1 MYRRRFP
8 ASWPLAATLLL
19 AGCGP
24 STGGAG
30 SPRGPAPDPSVL
42 LPRLADPAFVYRD
55 LGFFA
60 KGEPLPF
67 VASLRYLAG
76 GRRPPPPPPLG
87 PPPRPPAGAAAPPA
101 GGGRG
106 AA

>member
-30 SPRGPAPDPSVL
+30 PPRGPAPDRSVL

-76 GRRPPPPPPLG
+76 PPPPS
-87 PPPRPPAGAAAPPA
+87 PPPVFLLPLPPPALGFPRAAAPLP
-101 GGGRG
+101 
-106 AA
+106 